1 MTEEHADETMVASM
15 RADAERQGADDRK
28 VTDAPHYLARV
39 LMANGIRNMYGVV
52 GIPVTDFARI
62 AQGMGMRFVGMRHEE
77 DAVNAAAADGFI
89 TGRPAVTLTVS
100 APGFL
105 NGLPALLEATV
116 NGYPV
121 IIIGGSDA
129 PVEMVNPF
137 HGLYAGVTRMTRAGE
152 PEGGWYANQ
161 KVTREEA
168 LRAFTIWAAYGQFE
182 EDLKGSLEPG
192 KLADFVVIDRD
203 YMTCP
208 EEEIKDIQAL
218 MTVSGGE
225 VVYTKDTSEPTLLWQ
240 GKPVTLLSGALIE
253 QPGTIY
259 ASASDLAGNISAVLE
274 QGEGTVTV
282 TCGEQ
287 SAELPV
293 KTVNGADYVPVRA
306 FFEGIGYAV
315 TWCPDSR
322 TVSTS
327 RMSTADTSEAAAQPP
342 VDEYSFQLG
351 NFDGTVGA
359 FCDVIM
365 TGAKELAFSDPFDPE
380 DEPLLTSYVA
390 KKCEGYGVK
399 YYIDKD
405 LLLTKLFS
413 TVEMDGQW
421 VYILYADDAVLQEY
435 LELKQEEKDMI
446 AAGTYT
452 EKAQIDLAT
461 RYGKLMGYSDAH
473 IAASIAGA

>member
-1 MTEEHADETMVASM
+1 
-15 RADAERQGADDRK
+15 
-28 VTDAPHYLARV
+28 
-39 LMANGIRNMYGVV
+39 
-52 GIPVTDFARI
+52 
-62 AQGMGMRFVGMRHEE
+62 
-77 DAVNAAAADGFI
+77 
-89 TGRPAVTLTVS
+89 
-100 APGFL
+100 
-105 NGLPALLEATV
+105 
-116 NGYPV
+116 
-121 IIIGGSDA
+121 
-129 PVEMVNPF
+129 MVNPF

-225 VVYTKDTSEPTLLWQ
+225 VVYTKDTSEPTILWQ

-315 TWCPDSR
+315 TWYPDSR

>member
-1 MTEEHADETMVASM
+1 M
-15 RADAERQGADDRK
+15 
-28 VTDAPHYLARV
+28 
-39 LMANGIRNMYGVV
+39 
-52 GIPVTDFARI
+52 
-62 AQGMGMRFVGMRHEE
+62 
-77 DAVNAAAADGFI
+77 
-89 TGRPAVTLTVS
+89 
-100 APGFL
+100 
-105 NGLPALLEATV
+105 
-116 NGYPV
+116 
-121 IIIGGSDA
+121 
-129 PVEMVNPF
+129 
-137 HGLYAGVTRMTRAGE
+137 
-152 PEGGWYANQ
+152 
-161 KVTREEA
+161 
-168 LRAFTIWAAYGQFE
+168 
-182 EDLKGSLEPG
+182 
-192 KLADFVVIDRD
+192 IDRD

-225 VVYTKDTSEPTLLWQ
+225 VVYTKDTSEPTILWQ

-274 QGEGTVTV
+274 RGEGTVTV

-342 VDEYSFQLG
+342 VDEYSFRLG

-452 EKAQIDLAT
+452 ETAQIDLAT